1 MVYIYN
7 IRVQIRSHVSI
18 LNLTTNL
25 LDTLLFFPIRSS
37 LHHSPSPSLPRCLL
51 PSTLLEFP
59 FIPFRLF
66 FFPLPPSSTTAD
78 PSRLSS
84 VVGGGELESSA
95 TARRTKGS
103 PSLET
108 RHLPASANE
117 LPR

>member
-84 VVGGGELESSA
+84 VVGGGGI
-95 TARRTKGS
+95 RIFRNG
-103 PSLET
+103 
-108 RHLPASANE
+108 ASYE
-117 LPR
+117 RKPLPRNSPPTRLGQRIT